1 MQSNIDRSNTQAGFT
16 IPMHMWKQA
25 LGPEQF
31 AVLAECLQVWSSQ
44 GSKGWHLTNSLLVQR
59 KCI

>member
-1 MQSNIDRSNTQAGFT
+1 
-16 IPMHMWKQA
+16 MHMWKQA